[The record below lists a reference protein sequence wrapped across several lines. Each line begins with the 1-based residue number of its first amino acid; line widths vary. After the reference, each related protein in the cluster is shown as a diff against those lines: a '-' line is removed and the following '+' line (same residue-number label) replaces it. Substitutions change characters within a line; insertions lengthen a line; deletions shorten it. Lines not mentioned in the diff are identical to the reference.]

1 MRIAMV
7 GVRGIPAHV
16 GGAERVVEELSRE
29 LSSRGHEV
37 LVYCRRDYVRD
48 TAEPAYAR
56 RIITPGLG
64 GKHIETLTHTATAMA
79 DLLRR
84 NVDVVH
90 IHSPGPA
97 LLIWAPVLAGIPT
110 VLTVHAPDWRRQ
122 KWSWLA
128 RVALRLGLKVGM
140 RLADEV
146 TAVSRDLTEELS
158 SRLARPVRFIPNAV
172 RLRARA
178 PADRLA
184 KWGLGPDGYV
194 LNVGRI
200 VPEKRLELLLRA
212 WGMLASPLPLVVVG
226 DYVGTAYGRA
236 CRRRSPDGVVW
247 TGARGGEDLASLYSH
262 AALVVLPSSLEG
274 MSLVLLEAAACGRCV
289 VAANIPA
296 NRDVMAS
303 SILYFNKEDATDL
316 SEVTRRALGD
326 EGLRRSMGQKAQA
339 AVRAL
344 PAWRNASHEMEAVYL
359 EAIRNKRGLG

>member
-7 GVRGIPAHV
+7 GMRGIPAHI

-29 LSSRGHEV
+29 LSTRGHEV

-64 GKHIETLTHTATAMA
+64 GKHLETLTHTATALA

-84 NVDVVH
+84 KVDVVH

-97 LLIWAPVLAGIPT
+97 LLSWAPVLAGLPT
-110 VLTVHAPDWRRQ
+110 VLTIHAPDWRRE
-122 KWSWLA
+122 KWSWPA
-128 RVALRLGLKVGM
+128 RAALRLGLKVGM

-146 TAVSRDLTEELS
+146 TAVSRDLAEELS
-158 SRLARPVRFIPNAV
+158 TGLARPVKFIPNAV
-172 RLRARA
+172 RLGALA

-184 KWGLGPDGYV
+184 KWGLRPDGYV

-212 WGMLASPLPLVVVG
+212 WGMLASPPPLVVVG
-226 DYVGTAYGRA
+226 DYAGTAYGRS
-236 CRRRSPDGVVW
+236 CRRRSPGGVIW
-247 TGARGGEDLASLYSH
+247 TGPRVGEDLAALYAH
-262 AALVVLPSSLEG
+262 AGLVVLPSSLEG

-289 VAANIPA
+289 VAASIPA

-303 SILYFNKEDATDL
+303 SILYFNKEEATDL
-316 SEVTRRALGD
+316 SEAMRRALAD
-326 EGLRRSMGQKAQA
+326 QGLRNG
-339 AVRAL
+339 
-344 PAWRNASHEMEAVYL
+344 PC
-359 EAIRNKRGLG
+359 